1 MKYIFTSAYVLIT
14 LVIKTY
20 MCPRD
25 LISANLCRY
34 HKATKSDS
42 VTVTKL

>member
-20 MCPRD
+20 NICAPET
-25 LISANLCRY
+25 LLVHNYAAII
-34 HKATKSDS
+34 KPPK
-42 VTVTKL
+42 

>member
-20 MCPRD
+20 MGPGD
-25 LISANLCRY
+25 LISAKLCSC
-34 HKATKSDS
+34 HKATKIISKY
-42 VTVTKL
+42 VLQ